1 MAIDSLQEKIRKKK
15 NPTMVCLCP
24 TFPALPAGVKDAA
37 MQAHGETLAGAAAA
51 YEAFCRG
58 ILEALQDVVPAV
70 SVVSGAFSALGA
82 DGVAA
87 MQRVLAYARQ
97 LGYYVLLDLMR
108 ADLFC
113 AAEDMAAACFG
124 ELSVGEERFTPYA
137 CDGILTTAYL
147 GSDAIK
153 PFTQYC
159 KDGKNVFLIAR
170 SSNKS
175 AREVQDLLSGDRMMY
190 QVMAD
195 LAIRW
200 SGECFGRNGYSEI
213 GLAVGATNPAVL
225 KQLRDKYDRLFFLV
239 PGYGAQG
246 GYAKDAAGAFDRF
259 GHGAVV
265 MAGRLITNAWQKHS
279 ETGEDYAQRAHE
291 AAVKMREQLMGY
303 VMVI

>member
-1 MAIDSLQEKIRKKK
+1 MAIDSLQEKIRKMK

-24 TFPALPAGVKDAA
+24 TLSALPAGIKESA
-37 MQAHGETLAGAAAA
+37 MQTHGETLSGAAAA

-58 ILEALQDVVPAV
+58 ILDVLQDTVPAV

-87 MQRVLAYARQ
+87 MQRVLAHAKS
-97 LGYYVLLDLMR
+97 LGYYVMLDLMR
-108 ADLFC
+108 ADLFS

-124 ELSVGEERFTPYA
+124 ELTFGGQRFTPYA
-137 CDGILTTAYL
+137 CDGVLTTAYL

-175 AREVQDLLSGDRMMY
+175 AREVQDLLSGDRVMH

-195 LAIRW
+195 LAMRW
-200 SGECFGRNGYSEI
+200 SGDCFGRNGYSEI

-225 KQLRDKYDRLFFLV
+225 KRLRGKYDRLFFLV
-239 PGYGAQG
+239 PGYGVQG

-279 ETGEDYAQRAHE
+279 ETGEDYALRARE
-291 AAVKMREQLMGY
+291 AAVRMREQLTGY
-303 VMVI
+303 VTVI

>member
-1 MAIDSLQEKIRKKK
+1 MAIDSLQEKIRKMK
-15 NPTMVCLCP
+15 NPAMVCLCP
-24 TFPALPAGVKDAA
+24 TYEALPAGIKAA
-37 MQAHGETLAGAAAA
+37 AREAHGDTLTAAAA
-51 YEAFCRG
+51 GYEAFCRG
-58 ILEALQDVVPAV
+58 ILDALQDLVPAV

-82 DGVAA
+82 DGTAV
-87 MQRVLAYARQ
+87 MQRVLSYARE

-108 ADLFC
+108 ADLFS

-124 ELSVGEERFTPYA
+124 GIHVGEQRFTPYA
-137 CDGILTTAYL
+137 CDGVLTTAYL

-159 KDGKNVFLIAR
+159 KGGKNVFLIAR

-175 AREVQDLLSGDRMMY
+175 AREVQDLLSGDRVMH

-195 LAIRW
+195 LAMRW
-200 SGECFGRNGYSEI
+200 SADCYGRNGYSEI

-225 KQLRDKYDRLFFLV
+225 RRLREKYDRLFFLV

-246 GYAKDAAGAFDRF
+246 GYAKDAAGAFDKF

-265 MAGRLITNAWQKHS
+265 MAGRSITLAWQKHS
-279 ETGEDYAQRAHE
+279 ETGEDYAQRARE
-291 AAVKMREQLMGY
+291 AAAKMREQLTGY
-303 VMVI
+303 VTVI

>member
-1 MAIDSLQEKIRKKK
+1 MAIDSLQARIRKMK
-15 NPTMVCLCP
+15 NPSMVCLCP
-24 TFPALPAGVKDAA
+24 TYEALPAGVKDAA
-37 MQAHGETLAGAAAA
+37 REAHGETLLGAAAA
-51 YEAFCRG
+51 YEAFCCA
-58 ILEALQDVVPAV
+58 ILDALQDVLPAV

-97 LGYYVLLDLMR
+97 LGYYVLIDLMR
-108 ADLFC
+108 ADLFS

-124 ELSVGEERFTPYA
+124 QLAVGGQRFTPYA
-137 CDGILTTAYL
+137 CDGVLTTAYL

-175 AREVQDLLSGDRMMY
+175 AREVQDLLSGDRVMH

-195 LAIRW
+195 LAMRW
-200 SGECFGRNGYSEI
+200 SGDLYGRNGYSEI
-213 GLAVGATNPAVL
+213 GLAVGATNSAVL
-225 KQLRDKYDRLFFLV
+225 MRLREKYDRLFFLV

-246 GYAKDAAGAFDRF
+246 GYAKDAAGAFDKF

-279 ETGEDYAQRAHE
+279 ETGDDFARCARE
-291 AAVKMREQLMGY
+291 AAVKMREQLTSY
-303 VMVI
+303 VTVI

>member
-1 MAIDSLQEKIRKKK
+1 MAIDLLQQKIRKMN
-15 NPTMVCLCP
+15 NPSMLCLCP
-24 TFPALPAGVKDAA
+24 TYEALPSAIREAA
-37 MQAHGETLAGAAAA
+37 EREHGQTLLAAAA
-51 YEAFCRG
+51 GYEAFCRTL
-58 ILEALQDVVPAV
+58 LEELSEVMPAV

-87 MQRVLAYARQ
+87 MQRVLSYAKE
-97 LGYYVLLDLMR
+97 LGYYVMLDLMR
-108 ADLFC
+108 ADLFG

-124 ELSVGEERFTPYA
+124 GVKIGENSFAPYA
-137 CDGILTTAYL
+137 CDGVLSTAYL

-175 AREVQDLLSGDRMMY
+175 AREVQDLLSGDRLMY
-190 QVMAD
+190 QVIAD
-195 LAIRW
+195 LAMRW
-200 SGECFGRNGYSEI
+200 SGENFSRSGYSEV
-213 GLAVGATNPAVL
+213 GLAVGATNPSVL
-225 KQLRDKYDRLFFLV
+225 KRLREKYDRLFFLV

-246 GYAKDAAGAFDRF
+246 GYAKDAALAFDKF

-265 MAGRLITNAWQKHS
+265 LAGRSITQAWQKHS
-279 ETGEDYAQRAHE
+279 QTGDDYRQRARE
-291 AAVKMREQLMGY
+291 AAIKMRSSLAEH